1 LRRVKV
7 IVIVLAVFVFVLL
20 LVDMSALPVI
30 RIIPDKVLRK
40 VAAPVKSFDAELNA
54 IVKQMRLAMYEAP
67 GIGLAAP
74 QIGVS
79 QRIFVMDTT
88 ENESGFTAFINPEI
102 TQRFGKQQSEEG
114 CLSIPGFRET
124 IQRSKR
130 VIVRAQ
136 NVEGE
141 WFEADAEELDSFCIQ
156 HELDHLNGILFT
168 DHLTRLK
175 KPLFNSWLV
184 EEGIAKP

>member
-1 LRRVKV
+1 VKV
-7 IVIVLAVFVFVLL
+7 PAIVLVLAIFVLNL
-20 LVDMSALPVI
+20 ANMSALPVI
-30 RIIPDKVLRK
+30 RIIPDAVLRK
-40 VAAPVKSFDAELNA
+40 VAAPVKSFDSDLKAV
-54 IVKQMRLAMYEAP
+54 VKQMRLAMYKAP

-74 QIGVS
+74 QIGIS

-88 ENESGFTAFINPEI
+88 EDESGFTAFINPEI

-130 VIVRAQ
+130 VIVRGQ
-136 NVEGE
+136 NVDGE

-156 HELDHLNGILFT
+156 HELDHLNGVLFT

-175 KPLFNSWLV
+175 KPLFNSWLL